1 MPKSMLLILLP
12 GGYFFNSRVVK
23 EYLTLA
29 SYVSGLQL
37 VILLILILFLNVL
50 SFKSKAG
57 CIFF

>member
-1 MPKSMLLILLP
+1 MLLILLP